1 MGHSIGEGTGLEGG
15 DWNGGEMNWNAWGRG
30 GYSPVRMRKVGLGS
44 SQTGLE
50 SFDMWDQKPG
60 KQGLNLGM
68 GWIRILRG
76 EED

>member
-1 MGHSIGEGTGLEGG
+1 METADHRRAGKAGTQRWGG
-15 DWNGGEMNWNAWGRG
+15 DWARRRRLEWWGNESECLGEG

-60 KQGLNLGM
+60 KQGLNL
-68 GWIRILRG
+68 
-76 EED
+76 

>member
-1 MGHSIGEGTGLEGG
+1 MLGG
-15 DWNGGEMNWNAWGRG
+15 GG